1 MNRRTT
7 WKRLCSGFLSM
18 VLLGTLLPTSAL
30 AAGYADNTNAR
41 IVAIHKKMNNDN
53 TAPTTDTLN
62 PGPTGGK
69 KLSPSYA
76 LSTDAFERTGSTIN
90 VWVTSSDMS
99 NDEKTDY
106 STIPYVYDGDTYQ
119 SGTKWYLYQIGWAN
133 HQNPGNDTANGDVM
147 TTDEIIAADSYDDY
161 NFDLMEITAD
171 PQSAT
176 SGGVSY
182 TRYSIRYY
190 WTTTP
195 PSRWENTGTEPAETY
210 SVRYDIN
217 LPAEGMTLY
226 TIVWDA
232 ESQQNALNIRDQGE
246 LGNIT
251 SSIDQMNA
259 AGTTVTDG
267 VTFGIASGLSN
278 YEGFFLFKDNGEEPT
293 DYYYFNGWTI
303 GSDTTT
309 TYNNGQ
315 SVAVSSQMAD
325 ENNTINITANWVKID
340 PLTDKELVAA
350 DDALTLDVFERGGY
364 YDGGSAALN
373 NLVENDLLLQWTS
386 TDKNLDGYG
395 IKTGNDVMLDEES
408 TISYLLTARLNS
420 RLTNL
425 RDNVSYNNFANFK
438 FSLSI
443 DNQLEFANVDADG
456 NASIVFS
463 SAFLKP
469 VDDNPTNISG
479 ATVTDEGS
487 GNYRITFDPDSIP
500 LSTDQTSML
509 IEINVEWS
517 LGQYSAQVSE
527 PIQIN
532 GLDFKLKDTV
542 ADKANFTLNSSA
554 NITGSVDVKN
564 RSTNIRFY
572 YTAAYGLLNDSSAW
586 QTHFGGNGADPVAL
600 VHALQF
606 MDYKLANYDMSKEED
621 PDGPT
626 NALTSGS
633 SATKATYTAYTITAS
648 AGTGGS
654 ISPAGATS
662 VYKGDD
668 QPFTITPNEGFEIAD
683 ITVDNEK
690 VDNVAIQ
697 EDGTATY
704 TFEDVT
710 SNHTIAATFKST
722 NAVTF
727 APADIIVYM
736 GGESYGGAVNEGGT
750 IVSSSALP
758 EPGFTI
764 ALPDGVTV
772 EDLTDLTFTEQGGMG
787 RTWAL
792 ESYDGVSNEI
802 YKLVPSN
809 NAWPARMQF
818 TTSDGRVIASDQFTV
833 GLEVNTS
840 FKMELYRE
848 GVGNISVKIGDVS
861 YPVVSTSGTLTVRGT
876 TEDVTIPSVT
886 DTAPASGQPGAVAPA
901 GTTYTI
907 NGGDVLVTD
916 TSGVS
921 LLFDEIID
929 TTSENRT
936 SQLEDRAEES
946 LPQLSSNRDYAYQF
960 KYLDLVDANNGNA
973 WVKASQDLTIYWP
986 LPEGVDTS
994 TLRVLHFEGLHR
1006 DMTST
1011 NVEDAISGCTVT
1023 TVPHIVSGNYV
1034 TFQIGESGF
1043 SPFALVWETTTGGGG
1058 GGTTR
1063 YTITAEAGEGGSISP
1078 SGRVS
1083 VTRGSDKTFT
1093 ISADDGYEIADVLV
1107 DGKSVGAVSRYT
1119 FENVRA
1125 SHTIEVVFERTGP
1138 AVADPDDTGVSDW
1151 LNTEDHNAYLNGYPG
1166 SRFGPDNNMTRAEVA
1181 QMFYN
1186 LLLDKN
1192 VPITVTFDDVPA
1204 DAWYTEAVNTLASL
1218 DILNGV
1224 GNNKF
1229 EPERSI
1235 TRAEF
1240 TTIAMRFTNGTLS
1253 GTNIF
1258 PDVNPNDWFYDY
1270 VVGSIQYGWI
1280 NGYPDGTFGPND
1292 AITRAEVT
1300 TITNRMLGRSADE
1313 AFVDSHQDSLV
1324 QFGDITDRH
1333 WAYYQVME
1341 ATNGH
1346 DYTKTDGVEDW
1357 TRLN

>member
-1 MNRRTT
+1 MKKRFLAFLLAVSIAVSMLMMPASAAGSNAAVQAAVALGGMTT
-7 WKRLCSGFLSM
+7 EQSAQLDLPLTRGQLARLLTAFSSYRESVAAQGSTGTLFSDVNGASAYGPYIRVAVQQSWLSGYLDGSFRPDNAVTLEEACTA
-18 VLLGTLLPTSAL
+18 VLKLLGYDVT
-30 AAGYADNTNAR
+30 
-41 IVAIHKKMNNDN
+41 
-53 TAPTTDTLN
+53 
-62 PGPTGGK
+62 
-69 KLSPSYA
+69 A
-76 LSTDAFERTGSTIN
+76 LSGTFPAAQLNKASSLGLRSNISASQGSTLTLAEGAQLVYNALTASTSDGQVYGSTI
-90 VWVTSSDMS
+90 
-99 NDEKTDY
+99 
-106 STIPYVYDGDTYQ
+106 G
-119 SGTKWYLYQIGWAN
+119 
-133 HQNPGNDTANGDVM
+133 
-147 TTDEIIAADSYDDY
+147 
-161 NFDLMEITAD
+161 F
-171 PQSAT
+171 
-176 SGGVSY
+176 
-182 TRYSIRYY
+182 
-190 WTTTP
+190 
-195 PSRWENTGTEPAETY
+195 
-210 SVRYDIN
+210 
-217 LPAEGMTLY
+217 
-226 TIVWDA
+226 
-232 ESQQNALNIRDQGE
+232 
-246 LGNIT
+246 
-251 SSIDQMNA
+251 
-259 AGTTVTDG
+259 TVTDG
-267 VTFGIASGLSN
+267 QIDVSSIVMVDLQGPFVAGADTVLPFVPVSIYRNDSVVSSADLSAC
-278 YEGFFLFKDNGEEPT
+278 DV
-293 DYYYFNGWTI
+293 YYYSESARTLWVYSRKAAGRIT
-303 GSDTTT
+303 
-309 TYNNGQ
+309 
-315 SVAVSSQMAD
+315 AVS
-325 ENNTINITANWVKID
+325 
-340 PLTDKELVAA
+340 P
-350 DDALTLDVFERGGY
+350 
-364 YDGGSAALN
+364 
-373 NLVENDLLLQWTS
+373 
-386 TDKNLDGYG
+386 
-395 IKTGNDVMLDEES
+395 
-408 TISYLLTARLNS
+408 
-420 RLTNL
+420 
-425 RDNVSYNNFANFK
+425 
-438 FSLSI
+438 
-443 DNQLEFANVDADG
+443 
-456 NASIVFS
+456 
-463 SAFLKP
+463 
-469 VDDNPTNISG
+469 
-479 ATVTDEGS
+479 
-487 GNYRITFDPDSIP
+487 
-500 LSTDQTSML
+500 
-509 IEINVEWS
+509 
-517 LGQYSAQVSE
+517 
-527 PIQIN
+527 
-532 GLDFKLKDTV
+532 
-542 ADKANFTLNSSA
+542 
-554 NITGSVDVKN
+554 
-564 RSTNIRFY
+564 
-572 YTAAYGLLNDSSAW
+572 
-586 QTHFGGNGADPVAL
+586 
-600 VHALQF
+600 
-606 MDYKLANYDMSKEED
+606 
-621 PDGPT
+621 
-626 NALTSGS
+626 
-633 SATKATYTAYTITAS
+633 TAS
-648 AGTGGS
+648 APT
-654 ISPAGATS
+654 
-662 VYKGDD
+662 
-668 QPFTITPNEGFEIAD
+668 
-683 ITVDNEK
+683 
-690 VDNVAIQ
+690 
-697 EDGTATY
+697 
-704 TFEDVT
+704 
-710 SNHTIAATFKST
+710 
-722 NAVTF
+722 AVT
-727 APADIIVYM
+727 V
-736 GGESYGGAVNEGGT
+736 
-750 IVSSSALP
+750 
-758 EPGFTI
+758 
-764 ALPDGVTV
+764 
-772 EDLTDLTFTEQGGMG
+772 
-787 RTWAL
+787 
-792 ESYDGVSNEI
+792 
-802 YKLVPSN
+802 
-809 NAWPARMQF
+809 
-818 TTSDGRVIASDQFTV
+818 
-833 GLEVNTS
+833 
-840 FKMELYRE
+840 
-848 GVGNISVKIGDVS
+848 
-861 YPVVSTSGTLTVRGT
+861 
-876 TEDVTIPSVT
+876 
-886 DTAPASGQPGAVAPA
+886 A

-1107 DGKSVGAVSRYT
+1107 DGKSVGAGSRYT